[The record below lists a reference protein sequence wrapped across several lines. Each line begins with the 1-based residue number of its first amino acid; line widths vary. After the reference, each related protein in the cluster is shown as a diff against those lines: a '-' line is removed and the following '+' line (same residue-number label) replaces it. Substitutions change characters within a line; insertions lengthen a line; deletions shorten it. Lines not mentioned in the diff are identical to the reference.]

1 MKKLIQEKYGDV
13 LLAAREGER
22 RCFDGKRWGGN
33 AVLIVVDAALD
44 SIGLNYFQIV
54 VPRVRS
60 FYEDYVKTGEIA
72 SLEELSK
79 LTSQDLRLRKIM
91 NNERCWRAA
100 ISICKELNRIK
111 VKNGLESDFAALRFW
126 AEKANYENWKDDL
139 IGRICGVGLITFQ
152 YLRMQAGVDTI
163 LPDKIVKRVILRDF
177 GILVKD
183 DMEFIRRME
192 AFSKQTGCSQILL
205 CWAIWLKESDMK
217 TSGWERID

>member
-1 MKKLIQEKYGDV
+1 
-13 LLAAREGER
+13 
-22 RCFDGKRWGGN
+22 
-33 AVLIVVDAALD
+33 
-44 SIGLNYFQIV
+44 
-54 VPRVRS
+54 
-60 FYEDYVKTGEIA
+60 
-72 SLEELSK
+72 
-79 LTSQDLRLRKIM
+79 M

-100 ISICKELNRIK
+100 ISICKELNRIN

-139 IGRICGVGLITFQ
+139 IGRIRGVGLITFQ

-163 LPDKIVKRVILRDF
+163 MPDKIVKRVILRDF